1 MFTLIHFHKKL
12 NMRPFKYTLLFCL
25 FFLLSFT
32 VIKSADIL
40 NVTGQ
45 ASSVINT
52 GITPTIVGK
61 SKMFCD
67 QNYCYL
73 TISDWTKY
81 HIIKFMR
88 NSTYPLATVVASFS
102 SAQNTIAPVPLT
114 FDVMDYDA
122 DKFYIVT
129 RNSGGYLNRSWVYKS
144 NLTMVADTEVTPK
157 IVSMLELSIDSYD
170 FGVVYSNNSLNDNN
184 PREIRELFYTTG
196 YVNSSMMTY
205 YSQPRL
211 LSTVYVP
218 ETQEKYLFFSNGTS
232 VYLYIFNNLNLFQT
246 YYTINTHPIVKY
258 SNFVSSNWELTSSIY
273 AYYYNGMVYFAIRQ
287 NTPNNNTWYVNVINP
302 TETKNSGSL
311 ILLGSGQNL
320 DLSLVDSWV
329 GNNTYFTD
337 NQTTALS
344 FYYDDYPSRE
354 KWYVVYERRIAST
367 TYGGLDMMLLTTDNN
382 CLCSDWI
389 NASQCGYDGNGFVT
403 PNVLWQTRSCN
414 PTQCDSGGQFAD
426 CTQTSPTVN
435 YKHMTPPC
443 SVCRPQSTNAQAY
456 SQGYLIPAIDGSAL
470 CSMSFLIPSNALNI
484 TSRAI
489 ISLSEENTVLGGI
502 PDNSYTA
509 IICNPLISGNCGNE
523 TFSCKTD
530 TNISI
535 FKGYDSYTAG
545 NTATAS
551 IGVNNVGLCS
561 ATWNGLG
568 YGWTRYWVNGQLCI
582 EYDQLCGGWVCTNI
596 GSQAFETQELVDC
609 SHNNTSTKSCG
620 SYGCDTTT
628 GRCKTS
634 TTSAEDLTKCT
645 GDPFTCI
652 LTMTG
657 SVFSHTVLM
666 LFAVMLS
673 GGSAIYGTV
682 ATKKWQIGI
691 VVGMAVALFFLATG
705 WLDSWIVILWILS
718 VAILFMKAVFFKGD

>member
-40 NVTGQ
+40 NVTGKT
-45 ASSVINT
+45 ASVINT
-52 GITPTIVGK
+52 GIPPTIVGK

-81 HIIKFMR
+81 HIVKFMR

-122 DKFYIVT
+122 EKFYIVT
-129 RNSGGYLNRSWVYKS
+129 RNSGGYLNRSWIYKE
-144 NLTMVADTEVTPK
+144 NLTRVADTEVTPK

-287 NTPNNNTWYVNVINP
+287 NTPNNNTWYVNAINP

-311 ILLGSGQNL
+311 ILLGSGQDL
-320 DLSLVDSWV
+320 DLSIVDPWV
-329 GNNTYFTD
+329 GNDTYFPD

-344 FYYDDYPSRE
+344 FYYDNYPSRE

-382 CLCSDWI
+382 CLCSDWV

-426 CTQTSPTVN
+426 CTQTAPTITYRNITQCSSCDVNRAYKNPSESASDICLASITIPNGCTNTVVTATLTPDVDFGSFVFGFGDVTGTFNTLVCSYPSQCTNQTMNCSTPNFTLSSTYTGYTIGQVAEGQFQISNAGTCQDTYSNIGWKKYRVMGDICYSCQQPCGATVCMSYGTKEYAVPQDASCISNITCITDQSCYCANGCENGVCKSSNLPTV
-435 YKHMTPPC
+435 
-443 SVCRPQSTNAQAY
+443 
-456 SQGYLIPAIDGSAL
+456 
-470 CSMSFLIPSNALNI
+470 
-484 TSRAI
+484 
-489 ISLSEENTVLGGI
+489 
-502 PDNSYTA
+502 
-509 IICNPLISGNCGNE
+509 
-523 TFSCKTD
+523 
-530 TNISI
+530 
-535 FKGYDSYTAG
+535 
-545 NTATAS
+545 
-551 IGVNNVGLCS
+551 
-561 ATWNGLG
+561 
-568 YGWTRYWVNGQLCI
+568 
-582 EYDQLCGGWVCTNI
+582 
-596 GSQAFETQELVDC
+596 
-609 SHNNTSTKSCG
+609 
-620 SYGCDTTT
+620 
-628 GRCKTS
+628 
-634 TTSAEDLTKCT
+634 T
-645 GDPFTCI
+645 GDPFTYI
-652 LTMTG
+652 INLTQAT
-657 SVFSHTVLM
+657 FSPMV
-666 LFAVMLS
+666 LS
-673 GGSAIYGTV
+673 GISLITSLGIAIATYAFGKQEMNLPIITFLAFILFFTMISWLSA
-682 ATKKWQIGI
+682 WIGI
-691 VVGMAVALFFLATG
+691 IISISIVLLLSRSL
-705 WLDSWIVILWILS
+705 WL
-718 VAILFMKAVFFKGD
+718 KA